1 MDRMLGYEID
11 LKADS
16 GLSETSTFPLT
27 GDFQV
32 SAAMPHAN
40 SPEIVVRRK
49 KSQTLVAGEC
59 RKGWLHHGG
68 HNTIVPGEIPRF
80 IRHIRSKDATMPG
93 RHQIGVVDR
102 LQRVRK

>member
-32 SAAMPHAN
+32 SAAWRTQT
-40 SPEIVVRRK
+40 RR
-49 KSQTLVAGEC
+49 
-59 RKGWLHHGG
+59 
-68 HNTIVPGEIPRF
+68 
-80 IRHIRSKDATMPG
+80 
-93 RHQIGVVDR
+93 R
-102 LQRVRK
+102 L